1 MWYVDT
7 NVWVRLFTVGDE
19 DVQARCRALIDD
31 CVEGRIGLA
40 VHAATLAELVFV
52 LGSKR
57 IYGQPRDL
65 VADVIQTVLNIRNL
79 DVEGR
84 AEVELASRLYRGSNL
99 DFADCYAAAVARH
112 QGMDGVISFDKGLDK
127 LPDVVRREP

>member
-7 NVWVRLFTVGDE
+7 NIWVRQFTAGDPVVE
-19 DVQARCRALIDD
+19 ARCRALIDD

-52 LGSKR
+52 LGSKK

-65 VADVIQTVLNIRNL
+65 VADVIQTVLGIRNL
-79 DVEGR
+79 NIEGR
-84 AEVELASRLYRGSNL
+84 AEVELANRWYRRSNL

-112 QGMDGVISFDKGLDK
+112 QGMDGVMSFDKGLDR
-127 LPDVVRREP
+127 LTGIVRREP

>member
-19 DVQARCRALIDD
+19 GVQSRCRALIDD
-31 CVEGRIGLA
+31 CVEGRIDLA

-52 LGSKR
+52 LSSKR

-65 VADVIQTVLNIRNL
+65 VADVIQTVLSIRNL
-79 DVEGR
+79 DIEGR
-84 AEVELASRLYRGSNL
+84 AEVELANRFYRQSNL

-112 QGMDGVISFDKGLDK
+112 KEMEGVMSFDNGLGR
-127 LPDVVRREP
+127 LPDVLRREP